1 MNRKTFA
8 IIGGDK
14 RQTYLYEYLSK
25 DFNVITHSVPDIIN
39 TNKCVLKTIKSADY
53 ILLPIPTTKD
63 GTSINTPFYNEEIP
77 LSIIRG
83 CTCPI
88 FGGPIPCSFETKYTN
103 ILSNEAL
110 AYKNAALTA
119 EGAIGVAIENSDT
132 AILGS
137 KCAILGFGRIGK
149 ILALYLKQLCADVTV
164 FARNEKDISLI
175 NALGLKGYSYEKIDK
190 LSSMDYIFNTV
201 PSVILESEVLDLI
214 KDDCTII
221 ELASSPGGINQ
232 EYAKDKKLK
241 IVVAM
246 SLPGRKSPKAA
257 AKLIGK
263 VITDKI
269 KEENL

>member
-14 RQTYLYEYLSK
+14 RQTYLYDYLSNN
-25 DFNVITHSVPDIIN
+25 FNCLAHCVPDIIN
-39 TNKCVLKTIKSADY
+39 ANKCVLRTIKAADY
-53 ILLPIPTTKD
+53 VLLPIPTSKD
-63 GTSINTPFYNEEIP
+63 GKLINAPFYNEDISI
-77 LSIIRG
+77 SIIKN

-88 FGGPIPCSFETKYTN
+88 FGGPIQCDFETNYIN

-119 EGAIGVAIENSDT
+119 EGAISVAVDNSDY
-132 AILGS
+132 AIFGS
-137 KCAILGFGRIGK
+137 KCAVLGFGRIGK
-149 ILALYLKQLCADVTV
+149 ILSLYLKQLCADVTV
-164 FARNEKDISLI
+164 FARNKKDISLV
-175 NALGLKGYSYEKIDK
+175 NALGLKGYSYEKIEK

-201 PSVILESEVLDLI
+201 PSVILDEPILDLI
-214 KDDCTII
+214 KSDCTII

-232 EYAKDKKLK
+232 EYANEKKLK

-246 SLPGRKSPKAA
+246 SLPGKKSPKAA
-257 AKLIGK
+257 AELIGK